1 MEHFYDAEGKTYALS
16 MIIVIVGFFI
26 IFAFYV
32 NVVMPFME
40 ERKYIKKEIKRSDG
54 EEYYY
59 WKRELKRLY
68 LTHMPII
75 GRFFR

>member
-1 MEHFYDAEGKTYALS
+1 MLAT
-16 MIIVIVGFFI
+16 IIIIGFFI

-32 NVVMPFME
+32 KVVMPFMQK
-40 ERKYIKKEIKRSDG
+40 RDYIKKEIKRSDG
-54 EEYYY
+54 EEYYH

-68 LTHMPII
+68 LAHVPII